1 MDNDT
6 PGITLASNTSKEVSE
21 PSTTDSF
28 TLVLDSEPTA
38 DVVITVSSSDATE
51 ATATS
56 TLTFTSANWD
66 TPQVVTITAVDDD
79 IVDGTQ
85 TVTLTVSVDSTTDVN
100 YSGLSDQT
108 VSVGVLDNDTP
119 GITLASNTSKQVSE
133 PSTTDSF
140 TLVLD
145 SEPTADVVI
154 TVSSSDATEATATST
169 LTFTSANWDTPQVV
183 TITAVDDDIVDG
195 TQTVTLTVSVDSTTD
210 VNYSGLSD
218 QTVSVDVLD
227 NDTPGIT
234 LASNTSKQV
243 SEPSTTDSFTLVL
256 DSEPTADVVITVS
269 SSDATEATATS
280 TLTFRPDNW
289 DTPQIV
295 TITAVDDD
303 IVDGTQTVTLTVSVD
318 STTDVNYSGLSD
330 QTVSVDVLD
339 NDTPGITLASN
350 TSKEVS
356 EPSTT
361 DSFTLVLDSEP
372 TADVVITVS
381 SSDATEATAT
391 STLTFTSANWDTPQV
406 VTITAVDD

>member
-1 MDNDT
+1 MAHRLLPLTVSVDSTTDVNYSGLSDQTVSVDVLDNDT

-108 VSVGVLDNDTP
+108 VSV
-119 GITLASNTSKQVSE
+119 
-133 PSTTDSF
+133 
-140 TLVLD
+140 
-145 SEPTADVVI
+145 
-154 TVSSSDATEATATST
+154 
-169 LTFTSANWDTPQVV
+169 
-183 TITAVDDDIVDG
+183 
-195 TQTVTLTVSVDSTTD
+195 
-210 VNYSGLSD
+210 
-218 QTVSVDVLD
+218 DVLD
-227 NDTPGIT
+227 D
-234 LASNTSKQV
+234 
-243 SEPSTTDSFTLVL
+243 
-256 DSEPTADVVITVS
+256 
-269 SSDATEATATS
+269 
-280 TLTFRPDNW
+280 
-289 DTPQIV
+289 
-295 TITAVDDD
+295 
-303 IVDGTQTVTLTVSVD
+303 
-318 STTDVNYSGLSD
+318 
-330 QTVSVDVLD
+330 
-339 NDTPGITLASN
+339 DTPGITLASN

-406 VTITAVDD
+406 VTITAVDDDIVDGTQTVTIDSECG